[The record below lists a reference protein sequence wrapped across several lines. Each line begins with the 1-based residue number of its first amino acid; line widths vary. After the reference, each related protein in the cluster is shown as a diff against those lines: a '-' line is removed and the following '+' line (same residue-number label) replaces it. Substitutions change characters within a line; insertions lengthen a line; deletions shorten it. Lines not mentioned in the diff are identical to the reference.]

1 MFWLIYHSKRVILD
15 DANDVAPNIFKMNMA
30 VDDLELQTERDKTI
44 RDLLS
49 PTARAV
55 MGDFTIIIQT
65 LHALERF
72 EPWNRGFGG
81 DRGDNA
87 MDWSTDSITARLVIL
102 RQINE
107 AFESTPAPA
116 LLPFV

>member
-1 MFWLIYHSKRVILD
+1 
-15 DANDVAPNIFKMNMA
+15 MNMA